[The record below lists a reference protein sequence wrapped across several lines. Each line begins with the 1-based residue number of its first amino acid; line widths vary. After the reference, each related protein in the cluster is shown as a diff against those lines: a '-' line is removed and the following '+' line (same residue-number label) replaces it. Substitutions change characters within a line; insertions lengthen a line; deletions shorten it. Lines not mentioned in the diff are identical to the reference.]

1 MSMFLGVSYAGAA
14 TSCTDI
20 GVNLFRF
27 QESSNVLTF
36 QNFLFDKGFLKATPN
51 GYFGNQ
57 TFAAV
62 KLYQQSKGLSAVGNV
77 GPLTRATIKKE
88 TCTSLS
94 STTTAATSPVV
105 GKTSPAAAAPIPT
118 LSQSSLQTLATLN
131 PYPSTPSGMRNGK
144 RREDITALLKAIYA
158 RYVDSHGVQVMSV
171 GETPIELCAYLK
183 PLKVEIAS
191 STLGDVVV
199 TKDSPCLKYVDV
211 SYLFPNF
218 LTNVPRDPSIISSE
232 DVLGY
237 TIMRSEYNDIT
248 IQAKSAEDGA
258 IIKVTCNFN
267 GYCKDIKYI
276 TTLTYKK
283 PSITSLS
290 RTTFLRDAITATP
303 LTITGANFTEK
314 NIIKLYSGY
323 TLKDTILGEVTST
336 EVSSTTD
343 KITLENNLFNQ
354 LYPCTYG
361 NCSEKLP
368 LGDYMLSVTNEG
380 GVSNTL
386 RVTLKGF
393 TTSTIATH
401 DSTSIT
407 PTTKNVKV
415 ATLTLSSSYPLSL
428 KSLTLTSTSTAK
440 NLPAKLTNFVLKDA
454 LTGTSYAGG
463 SGVFGFS
470 GVTLYENQSKIY
482 DLYIDVSDMEFT
494 DAGFITYGGKIGVT
508 DDVTGAQMEIPIKPF
523 SFTVSY

>member
-1 MSMFLGVSYAGAA
+1 MLLGISYAGAA

-20 GVNLFRF
+20 SANLFRF
-27 QESSNVLTF
+27 QESVNVLAF
-36 QNFLFDKGFLKATPN
+36 QNFLFDKGFLKAKPN

-88 TCTSLS
+88 SCLNGS
-94 STTTAATSPVV
+94 ATSSASTLIKGNPIATVLI
-105 GKTSPAAAAPIPT
+105 PAT
-118 LSQSSLQTLATLN
+118 NQSSSQTSAVSN
-131 PYPSTPSGMRNGK
+131 PYPNTPSGIRNGK
-144 RREDITALLKAIYA
+144 RREDITMLLKAMYA
-158 RYVDSHGVQVMSV
+158 RYVDSHGVHSMPV
-171 GETPIELCAYLK
+171 GDTPIELCAYLK

-191 STLGDVVV
+191 STVGDIVI
-199 TKDSPCLKYVDV
+199 TKDSPCLKFVDI
-211 SYLFPNF
+211 SYLFPLF
-218 LTNVPRDPSIISSE
+218 LANVPRDPSIISSE
-232 DVLGY
+232 DLLGY
-237 TIMRSEYNDIT
+237 TITRSEYNDIT

-276 TTLTYKK
+276 STLVYKK
-283 PSITSLS
+283 PTMTSMS
-290 RTTFLRDAITATP
+290 RTTVLRDAVTATP
-303 LTITGANFTEK
+303 FVITGSEFTQK
-314 NIIKLYSGY
+314 NTVKLYSELNRSEK
-323 TLKDTILGEVTST
+323 TLGEFSST
-336 EVSSTTD
+336 EISSTTD
-343 KITLENNLFNQ
+343 KITLENDVFNQ
-354 LYPCTYG
+354 VYPCIYG
-361 NCSEKLP
+361 GCSEKLP

-380 GVSNTL
+380 GASNAL
-386 RVTLKGF
+386 RITLKSF

-407 PTTKNVKV
+407 PTSKNVKV
-415 ATLTLSSSYPLSL
+415 ATLTLSSSYLLAL

-454 LTGTSYAGG
+454 LTGTTYAGG

-470 GVTLYENQSKIY
+470 GVNLYSNESKIY